1 MLAVKLSGPSGRLA
15 PMLNLR
21 AALAIG
27 FGCWLAACGS
37 GERAEVSAD
46 IDKVVDVKS
55 TFGPEF
61 QVKDIAHTGIDPRL
75 LAGTTLPPGLTFDP
89 ADCSKFAISQQL
101 PQGVQGNMSAV
112 AAEGN
117 GNRFITIALETSEP
131 LPLVEPGRSCQKV
144 GFAGET
150 IRGLVEVVEVP
161 RIDGAHTL
169 GIHRVI
175 QTVTDDK
182 PRTGELY
189 NYSAYF
195 GPYQVLVTANSLVQ
209 PDTPVVPVDTARA
222 RDLLVAAVAAVR
234 S

>member
-1 MLAVKLSGPSGRLA
+1 MF
-15 PMLNLR
+15 NLR
-21 AALAIG
+21 AMLATG
-27 FGCWLAACGS
+27 CACWLAACGS
-37 GERAEVSAD
+37 GEPAGVSAD
-46 IDKVVDVKS
+46 ISKVVDVKS

-61 QVKDIAHTGIDPRL
+61 RVKDITRTGIDPKL
-75 LAGTTLPPGLTFDP
+75 LAGRTLPAGLTFDP

-101 PQGVQGNMSAV
+101 PRGIQGNMAAV

-131 LPLVEPGRSCQKV
+131 VPFSEPGRGCQKV
-144 GFAGET
+144 GFAGGR
-150 IRGLVEVVEVP
+150 IRGLVEVVEAP
-161 RIDGAHTL
+161 QIEGTRTL

-175 QTVTDDK
+175 QTVAGGEL
-182 PRTGELY
+182 RTGELY

-209 PDTPVVPVDTARA
+209 PDHPVVPVDTARA
-222 RDLLVAAVAAVR
+222 RDLLTAAVAAVR